1 MAIYNGGLN
10 IIAPDISDK
19 EDKSNKVTAWSS
31 TTTYTNYPSEKL
43 VKDALDG
50 KAEKSEI
57 EASVTT
63 NSLTAGAIL
72 PQGTANIGSSSAKF
86 NEVYANTLIFDSLP
100 LEQRK
105 IIHEPLFAGNS
116 FPGQSGY
123 IKCISVKVTYTYA
136 NAPIRW
142 RIGQRGFSGSFDI
155 VLLLKGYDHAQ
166 AGIDRFRI
174 VDATYTPP
182 QAYAVVADSTTVDI
196 YIRKTEAYDAISI
209 INCECPNYLS
219 GTVQISYPFTYA
231 ESVPSGA
238 IEAGCPAFLGDT
250 GLYGAVFN

>member
-10 IIAPDISDK
+10 IIAPDISGK

-31 TTTYTNYPSEKL
+31 TTTDTHYPSEKL
-43 VKDALDG
+43 VKGTLDG

-72 PQGTANIGSSSAKF
+72 PKGSANIGSENAKF

-100 LEQRK
+100 LGQRK
-105 IIHEPLFAGNS
+105 IIQDPLFAGYS
-116 FPGQSGY
+116 FPAQAGY
-123 IKCISVKVTYTYA
+123 LKCISVKVIGTYA

-142 RIGQRGFSGSFDI
+142 RIGQRSANGSFDI
-155 VLLLKGYDHAQ
+155 VLLLRGSGNVE
-166 AGIDRFRI
+166 AGIEMLRI
-174 VDATYTPP
+174 VNTSHSIPVV
-182 QAYAVVADSTTVDI
+182 YAAVADSTTVDI
-196 YIRKTEAYDAISI
+196 YVRKTEPYDAISVM
-209 INCECPNYLS
+209 NCECPNYLS
-219 GTVQISYPFTYA
+219 STVQIGYPFELV

-238 IEAGCPAFLGDT
+238 TKAGCPAFLGDT

>member
-10 IIAPDISDK
+10 IIAQDISGK

-31 TTTYTNYPSEKL
+31 TTTDAHYPSEKL

-63 NSLTAGAIL
+63 NSLTAAAIN
-72 PQGTANIGSSSAKF
+72 PQGSANIGSENAKF

-100 LEQRK
+100 YAQRK
-105 IIHEPLFAGNS
+105 IIHEPLFAGYS
-116 FPGQSGY
+116 FPSQSGY
-123 IKCISVKVTYTYA
+123 IKCISVKVTHTYA

-142 RIGQRGFSGSFDI
+142 KIGQRGFGGSFDI
-155 VLLLKGYDHAQ
+155 VLLLIGYDHPQ
-166 AGIDRFRI
+166 AGIDKFRI
-174 VDATYTPP
+174 INTPYTPP
-182 QAYAVVADSTTVDI
+182 QAYAVVADSTTIDI
-196 YIRKTEAYDAISI
+196 YIRKVESYDAISI

-219 GTVQISYPFTYA
+219 GIVQIDYPFEFV

-238 IEAGCPAFLGDT
+238 ITADCPAYLGDT